1 MQKFSTVSYRIPL
14 QSVPYR
20 TVTAASSRY
29 TVSQNTVPSKSF
41 FFLLSYFGELYFTN
55 KLFFSKHLEEN
66 EDNYAFE
73 RSTATMNIW
82 IGIEQL
88 FLEIKTSLFSRNATQ
103 TECGLKT
110 EQALSFDGCS
120 SCTVIWTWKS
130 RSWTVTIGNVK
141 KVLASVFD
149 GKIFEIISMSLSVFI
164 DMWLKKL
171 SSSLNRLSIST
182 CISRVIYQVLCC
194 FKRLNILSMYLR
206 FDHFSYRKINHK

>member
-1 MQKFSTVSYRIPL
+1 MQRLTVVQKFSTVSYRIPL
-14 QSVPYR
+14 QSASYR
-20 TVTAASSRY
+20 
-29 TVSQNTVPSKSF
+29 TVPSKSF

-88 FLEIKTSLFSRNATQ
+88 FLEMKSSLFSKNATQ
-103 TECGLKT
+103 IECGLKT
-110 EQALSFDGCS
+110 EQALSFDGCF
-120 SCTVIWTWKS
+120 SCTIIWTLKS

-149 GKIFEIISMSLSVFI
+149 GKIFDQKPMKELF
-164 DMWLKKL
+164 
-171 SSSLNRLSIST
+171 
-182 CISRVIYQVLCC
+182 
-194 FKRLNILSMYLR
+194 
-206 FDHFSYRKINHK
+206 